1 MLDALREELE
11 PDNPNSSHSVPPSLD
26 SLTALRRLRLSLS
39 PLFFIESNLLK
50 LLSPEC
56 NDSRDLS
63 VRAGTGW
70 KALLRSKLHLSGG
83 SEDGRERRRSLPQRN
98 EELDPA
104 LILVA
109 QRTEIISAWNSPE
122 IQQILK
128 KRRPGLRHSPG
139 L

>member
-11 PDNPNSSHSVPPSLD
+11 PDNPNSSHSVPPSPD

-50 LLSPEC
+50 LLSPER